1 MQPTDILSVGLF
13 IMDDILLLGLQAY
26 LSQLLPRSA

>member
-26 LSQLLPRSA
+26 LSVTSS